1 MEELSLEVKII
12 GLAICLGAIVLLAA
26 TQDRLIKLLRR
37 SPKSIKTYKSERKF
51 FLRG

>member
-12 GLAICLGAIVLLAA
+12 GLAICLGAIVLMA

-37 SPKSIKTYKSERKF
+37 SPQSTKT
-51 FLRG
+51 